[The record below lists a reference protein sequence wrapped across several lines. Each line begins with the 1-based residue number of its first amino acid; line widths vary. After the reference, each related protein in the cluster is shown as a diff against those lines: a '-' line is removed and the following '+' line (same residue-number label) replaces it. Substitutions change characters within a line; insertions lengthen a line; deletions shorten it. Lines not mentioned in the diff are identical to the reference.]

1 MEIGS
6 AEIVVRGFG
15 NLLEA
20 SADIVGE
27 KSYRAAKKSG
37 QIRPLG
43 SAKALDR
50 GAQLL
55 ERVGD
60 RAHFDSAPRPDD
72 IHPVFSRA
80 HHHRWLRSEKRI
92 ASPLFAAA
100 HAFEEE
106 GVVAALDFQERRDR
120 SLQVGGD
127 FLEDGDQVK
136 SLRRQLFEFTFT
148 RLQHVASSLHLSLR
162 PSRFLSPFPSPQPA
176 RFHSLKRKRKGP
188 RGLRPR
194 PLRNRFCDELQS
206 RRAGGYIAIPAPP
219 SRANFSAHQ
228 FHREVSNPYER

>member
-20 SADIVGE
+20 SHDIVGE
-27 KSYRAAKKSG
+27 KSDRAAKKSR
-37 QIRPLG
+37 QIRQLW
-43 SAKALDR
+43 SAKALDLS
-50 GAQLL
+50 AQLL

-60 RAHFDSAPRPDD
+60 RAHFDTAPGPDD

-92 ASPLFAAA
+92 ASPLLAAA
-100 HAFEEE
+100 HAFEQE
-106 GVVAALDFQERRDR
+106 GVVAALDFQERGNR

-136 SLRRQLFEFTFT
+136 SLRRQLFEITFT
-148 RLQHVASSLHLSLR
+148 RLQHVASSLHQSLR
-162 PSRFLSPFPSPQPA
+162 PSRFLSPFPSLQPSPLP
-176 RFHSLKRKRKGP
+176 FTEKKKKRA
-188 RGLRPR
+188 
-194 PLRNRFCDELQS
+194 
-206 RRAGGYIAIPAPP
+206 AGFAPAALEK
-219 SRANFSAHQ
+219 S
-228 FHREVSNPYER
+228 VL